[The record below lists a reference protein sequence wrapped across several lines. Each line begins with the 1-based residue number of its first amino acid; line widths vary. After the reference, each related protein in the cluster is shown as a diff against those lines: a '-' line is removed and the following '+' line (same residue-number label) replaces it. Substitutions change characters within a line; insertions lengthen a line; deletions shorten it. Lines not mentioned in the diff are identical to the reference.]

1 MIDLPRHIDNCIVK
15 LNNQKDFVSK
25 RKHEK
30 SIAQMLVESNKISFS
45 GARDQ
50 SHWPYLARI
59 VPAEENTN
67 VNVKLDCSLNS
78 VQLDNDLLAA

>member
-1 MIDLPRHIDNCIVK
+1 MIDLPRHNDNCIGK

-45 GARDQ
+45 GARNQ
-50 SHWPYLARI
+50 SHWPYLACNN
-59 VPAEENTN
+59 PAEENTD
-67 VNVKLDCSLNS
+67 VNIKLDCSLNS
-78 VQLDNDLLAA
+78 VQLDNDLLTA